1 MMVSW
6 AARAVEIGV
15 PQLGIWVGR
24 ELGELLVG
32 YSSRRGT
39 LVAGWQWPRLLST
52 AGMGGT

>member
-1 MMVSW
+1 MVSW